1 MRAAELQMLRAK
13 RSGEALEVSSSEKY
27 FAKKR
32 RFVEEAVERAVSKTA
47 QHLAIAS
54 WTWDTACG

>member
-1 MRAAELQMLRAK
+1 MLRAK